1 MHPSDDSAAKPQ
13 ATPMDAKELKELQE
27 TSGQLAPETQAT
39 GPTQD
44 AAATK
49 AQSAAPRAKKVKQPK
64 AAVPAEPIRVIVG
77 LGNPTAQYHNTRHNV
92 GFWVLDQLAR
102 QWGVEFKVDAKR
114 KAMLASANGVL
125 LVKPLTY
132 MNLSGESV
140 GPLMRF
146 FKLKPAS
153 LLVIYDEINLPT
165 AALRYRMGGSAG
177 GQKGMQS
184 IIGNLGTT
192 DIPRLRIGIGPRPR
206 GELSNWVLGKFS
218 TPEQAM
224 LENRLAIILD
234 SVQIAVER
242 GVDSAANFYNAKDHE

>member
-1 MHPSDDSAAKPQ
+1 MQPSPTPPEQPEPSLQPDTNADHTPTDSSCKQPTPSGEQSDSAEP
-13 ATPMDAKELKELQE
+13 
-27 TSGQLAPETQAT
+27 
-39 GPTQD
+39 
-44 AAATK
+44 
-49 AQSAAPRAKKVKQPK
+49 AKKIKQPK
-64 AAVPAEPIRVIVG
+64 QAKSKPPVPCEPIRVIVG
-77 LGNPTAQYHNTRHNV
+77 LGNPTPQYHNTRHNV

-102 QWGVEFKVDAKR
+102 QWGAEFKVDAKR

-132 MNLSGESV
+132 MNLSGDAV
-140 GPLMRF
+140 GPLLRF
-146 FKLKPAS
+146 FKLKAAS

-184 IIGNLGTT
+184 IIQNLGTQ